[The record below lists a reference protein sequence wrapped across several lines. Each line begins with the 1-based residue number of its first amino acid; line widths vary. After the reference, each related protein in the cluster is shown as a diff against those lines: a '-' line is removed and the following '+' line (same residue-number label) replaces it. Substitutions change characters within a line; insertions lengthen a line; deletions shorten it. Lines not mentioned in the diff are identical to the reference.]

1 MFSLQHLIRIR
12 LQEPPMAI
20 DPTRFCINR
29 KIAPRLSLEAFF
41 QLVQRLGLS
50 KVELRNDMQSGKVT
64 DDLSVAQLRALTDKY
79 HIEIVTIN
87 ALYPFNRADEALLA
101 KADALLQE
109 AQAIGAKALVMCP
122 LNEGIE
128 ISPQQTLEA
137 LQVLAP
143 RFEKYG
149 IQGLVEPLGFPVSS
163 LRSAVQTQKL
173 IQQAKVPF
181 KVLLDTFHH
190 HLYENAENE
199 FPQEIDINH
208 IGLVHLS
215 GVEDTRPT
223 AQLTDEE
230 RIMLS
235 DRDVLNSVAQVK
247 RLEMLGYKG
256 VYAFE
261 PFASSLE
268 TWSAKEIER
277 EIRQSIELLQA

>member
-1 MFSLQHLIRIR
+1 
-12 LQEPPMAI
+12 MAI

-29 KIAPRLSLEAFF
+29 KIAPTLSLEAFF
-41 QLVQRLGLS
+41 QLVQRLGLN
-50 KVELRNDMQSGKVT
+50 KVELRNDMPSGKVT
-64 DDLSVAQLRALTDKY
+64 DDLSAAALRALADKY
-79 HIEIVTIN
+79 QIEIVTIN
-87 ALYPFNRADEALLA
+87 ALYPFNRADDALLA
-101 KADALLQE
+101 KAEALLQE

-163 LRSAVQTQKL
+163 LRSAVQVQTL

-199 FPQEIDINH
+199 FPQEINVNH

-247 RLEMLGYKG
+247 RLEILGYKG
-256 VYAFE
+256 LYAFE
-261 PFASSLE
+261 PFSSTLE
-268 TWSAKEIER
+268 KWDTAEIER
-277 EIRQSIELLQA
+277 QIRHSIELLQA

>member
-1 MFSLQHLIRIR
+1 MFSLQHLNHIL
-12 LQEPPMAI
+12 LQEPHMAI

-29 KIAPRLSLEAFF
+29 KIAPALSLEAFF

-50 KVELRNDMQSGKVT
+50 KVELRNDMPGGKVT
-64 DDLSVAQLRALTDKY
+64 DGLSASQLRSLADKY
-79 HIEIVTIN
+79 HIEIETIN
-87 ALYPFNRADEALLA
+87 ALYPFNRPD
-101 KADALLQE
+101 DALLSKAEAMLQE
-109 AQAIGAKALVMCP
+109 AKAIGAKALVMCP
-122 LNEGIE
+122 LNEGIAIAPE
-128 ISPQQTLEA
+128 KTLEA
-137 LQVLAP
+137 LQILAP
-143 RFEKYG
+143 RFAEYG

-173 IQQAKVPF
+173 IKQAGVPF
-181 KVLLDTFHH
+181 KLLLDTFHH
-190 HLYENAENE
+190 HLYENAEQE
-199 FPQEIDINH
+199 FPQEIEVNQ

-223 AQLTDEE
+223 AALTDEE

-256 VYAFE
+256 IYAFE
-261 PFASSLE
+261 PFSSELE
-268 TWSAKEIER
+268 KWGAKEIER

>member
-122 LNEGIE
+122 LNEGID

-143 RFEKYG
+143 RFEQYG

-173 IQQAKVPF
+173 IKQAKVPF

-261 PFASSLE
+261 PFSSELE
-268 TWSAKEIER
+268 TWNIAEIER
-277 EIRQSIELLQA
+277 QIRYSIELLQA